1 MAQKKAAP
9 GGGTNG
15 DLPDGL
21 KETIAA
27 FMKGCDAKHKSVSAE
42 VEPRI
47 IERFRDDYEEAAGEW
62 PKVEQQVLTLARL
75 AGRLAALYAERNG
88 NEVVGWTEARYG
100 LRDVKEECQTP
111 SGLRGKHCMNVNLDP
126 P

>member
-1 MAQKKAAP
+1 MAQKKEAS

-15 DLPDGL
+15 DLPLGL

-27 FMKGCDAKHKSVSAE
+27 FVMGCDAKQKSVSAE

-47 IERFRDDYEEAAGEW
+47 IERFRDDYKGAEGDW
-62 PKVEQQVLTLARL
+62 PKVEQQVLALARL

-88 NEVVGWTEARYG
+88 NDVVGWTEARYG